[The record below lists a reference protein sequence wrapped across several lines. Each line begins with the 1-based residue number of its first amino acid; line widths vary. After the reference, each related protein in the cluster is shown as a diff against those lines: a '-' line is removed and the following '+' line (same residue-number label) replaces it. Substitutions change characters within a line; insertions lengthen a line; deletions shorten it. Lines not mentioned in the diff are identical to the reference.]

1 MITIISG
8 TDRPESKTRIVAN
21 YVFEKLKSLNEEVQI
36 LGLEEVPV
44 ELYENKNYNPENH
57 STAMNEM
64 QDQYLIKAEKLI
76 FVSPEYNGSFPG
88 SLKHFLDVFSVR
100 EYKPTFSG
108 KKAALIGV
116 AGGRAGNLRGMDHL
130 TGVLMHV
137 GTSVYPNRLPLS
149 SIGNHVENDRLTEV
163 SIQKTIDG
171 QIEGFL
177 NF

>member
-1 MITIISG
+1 
-8 TDRPESKTRIVAN
+8 
-21 YVFEKLKSLNEEVQI
+21 
-36 LGLEEVPV
+36 
-44 ELYENKNYNPENH
+44 
-57 STAMNEM
+57 MNEM